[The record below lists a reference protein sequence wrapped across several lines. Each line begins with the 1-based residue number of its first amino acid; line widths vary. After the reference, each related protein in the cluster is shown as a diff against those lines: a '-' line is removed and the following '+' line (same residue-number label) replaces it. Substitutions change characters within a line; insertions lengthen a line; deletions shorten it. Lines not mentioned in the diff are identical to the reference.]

1 MQTTTD
7 LFTSLK
13 IRIMAEPTLIQVFG
27 ANATQTATT
36 ITITKADLVGL
47 TASANNTAEA
57 LLTGILKTAAVNLT
71 ETNRDSNIDQSVIVD
86 LSQTPSFTTRING
99 STTETY
105 IRNTIS
111 VELDKAY
118 GTVEIDPDDY

>member
-1 MQTTTD
+1 
-7 LFTSLK
+7 
-13 IRIMAEPTLIQVFG
+13 MAEPTLIQVFG
-27 ANATQTATT
+27 ANAVQDATT

-47 TASANNTAEA
+47 TPSANNTAEA

-71 ETNRDSNIDQSVIVD
+71 DANREANIDQSVFVD
-86 LSQTPSFTTRING
+86 LSQTPSFTTRVNG
-99 STTETY
+99 NTTETY

-118 GTVEIDPDDY
+118 GVNEIDPDDY